1 MLIKEKLL
9 KTPEVMP
16 KEKFN
21 DINKVLEKIIFID
34 KIENSLSD
42 AEKNEV
48 LLEEEVDK
56 EISRW

>member
-9 KTPEVMP
+9 KTPEVMS

-34 KIENSLSD
+34 KIENSLSA

>member
-1 MLIKEKLL
+1 MLTKEKLL

-34 KIENSLSD
+34 KIENSLSA

-48 LLEEEVDK
+48 LSEEEDDK

>member
-34 KIENSLSD
+34 KIENSLSA

-48 LLEEEVDK
+48 LSEEEVDK

>member
-16 KEKFN
+16 REKFN
-21 DINKVLEKIIFID
+21 DIDKVLEKIIFID
-34 KIENSLSD
+34 KIENSLSA

-48 LLEEEVDK
+48 LSEEEVDK

>member
-1 MLIKEKLL
+1 MLTKEKLL

-34 KIENSLSD
+34 KIENSLSA

-48 LLEEEVDK
+48 LSEEEVDK

>member
-9 KTPEVMP
+9 KSPEVMP
-16 KEKFN
+16 REKFN
-21 DINKVLEKIIFID
+21 DIDKVLEEIIFID
-34 KIENSLSD
+34 KIENSLSA

-48 LLEEEVDK
+48 LAEEEVDK

>member
-9 KTPEVMP
+9 KTSEVMP

-34 KIENSLSD
+34 KIENSLSA

-48 LLEEEVDK
+48 LSEEEVDK

>member
-9 KTPEVMP
+9 KTSEVMP

-21 DINKVLEKIIFID
+21 DINKVLEEIIFID
-34 KIENSLSD
+34 KIENSLSA

-48 LLEEEVDK
+48 L
-56 EISRW
+56 

>member
-34 KIENSLSD
+34 KIENSLSA

-48 LLEEEVDK
+48 LAEEEVDK

>member
-16 KEKFN
+16 REKFN
-21 DINKVLEKIIFID
+21 DIDKVLEEIIFID
-34 KIENSLSD
+34 KIENSLSA

-48 LLEEEVDK
+48 LAEEEVDK

>member
-9 KTPEVMP
+9 KTSEVMP
-16 KEKFN
+16 REKFN

-34 KIENSLSD
+34 KIENSLSA

-48 LLEEEVDK
+48 LSEEEVDK

>member
-1 MLIKEKLL
+1 MLTKEKLL
-9 KTPEVMP
+9 KTSEVMP

-34 KIENSLSD
+34 KIENSLSA

-48 LLEEEVDK
+48 LSEEEVDK

>member
-16 KEKFN
+16 REKFN
-21 DINKVLEKIIFID
+21 DIDKVLEEIIFID
-34 KIENSLSD
+34 KIENSLSA

-48 LLEEEVDK
+48 LSEEEVDK